1 MEQVQVHLPISRY
14 TPTEFQ
20 VTGGSH
26 PQLHVNGEHIAVALA
41 AVGDEHGVL
50 DKQDAAAAE
59 ALMQAATEYRNAVR
73 ARIADQQPG

>member
-1 MEQVQVHLPISRY
+1 MEQVQVRLPISRY

-26 PQLHVNGEHIAVALA
+26 PELQVHGEHVAVALTA
-41 AVGDEHGVL
+41 AGDEDGVL
-50 DKQDAAAAE
+50 DEQDAAAAE

-73 ARIADQQPG
+73 ARIADRQPG

>member
-1 MEQVQVHLPISRY
+1 MEQVQVRLPISRY

-26 PQLHVNGEHIAVALA
+26 PELQVYGERVAVALTA
-41 AVGDEHGVL
+41 AGDEDGVL
-50 DKQDAAAAE
+50 DEQDAAAAE

-73 ARIADQQPG
+73 ARIADRQPG